1 MTLVQKIS
9 KQLLLNLL
17 LWAMIAAFVF
27 PLFWLLLTS
36 LKTRV
41 DAFSYPPKFIF
52 TPTYDNYRK
61 VLEDGTF
68 LHYYWNSV
76 KVSFL
81 STFFS
86 LLLALPAAYALARF
100 PMRKKEDFA
109 FWVLSTRMAPPIM
122 VILPFYLVFKQF
134 NLLDTTFGLVLIYMT
149 FSLSFILWMMRSYFE
164 SIPVDLEEAARID
177 GLSRLSAFLRV
188 VIPLSAPGIAAS
200 CIFSF
205 IMSWNEFLYSL
216 ILTGDKTKTATV
228 AITGFITFEG
238 IRWGEVAAAGIM
250 VVLPVLVFGILIQKY
265 LIQGMTMGGV
275 K

>member
-1 MTLVQKIS
+1 VIIVRKNANRFLS
-9 KQLLLNLL
+9 NLL
-17 LWAMIAAFVF
+17 LWVMIAAFVF
-27 PLFWLLLTS
+27 PLLWLVLTS

-41 DAFSYPPKFIF
+41 DAFSLPPKVIF
-52 TPTYDNYRK
+52 TPTFDNYNK
-61 VLEDGTF
+61 VLENGTF
-68 LHYYWNSV
+68 LHYYFNSI
-76 KVSFL
+76 KVGFL

-86 LLLALPAAYALARF
+86 LLIGMPAAYALARF
-100 PMRKKEDFA
+100 QMKKKEDFA

-149 FSLSFILWMMRSYFE
+149 FSLSFIMWMMRSYFE

-177 GLSRLSAFLRV
+177 GVSRLTALV
-188 VIPLSAPGIAAS
+188 KVIIPLSAPGIAAS

-216 ILTGDKTKTATV
+216 IMTGEKTKTATV
-228 AITGFITFEG
+228 AITSFITFEG
-238 IRWGEVAAAGIM
+238 IRWGEVAAAGTM
-250 VVLPVLVFGILIQKY
+250 VVLPVLIFGILIQKY